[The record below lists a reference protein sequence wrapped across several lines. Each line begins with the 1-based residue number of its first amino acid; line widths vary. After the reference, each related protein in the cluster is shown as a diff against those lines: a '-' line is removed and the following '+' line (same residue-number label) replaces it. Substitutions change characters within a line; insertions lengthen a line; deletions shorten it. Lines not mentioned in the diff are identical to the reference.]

1 MARPRF
7 PRRSAGFTLIELV
20 VTIIILGVLAAVALP
35 RFVDLQGRAE
45 KATIESWVGS
55 LRSAYGL
62 MFASAQL
69 QGSGY
74 TSTYQMSLH
83 NITRCDR
90 VDAKPDGGPDWRGN
104 HITLAPLRD
113 SLFADVDQQAC
124 FGDEIR
130 FDTASGRTVTITKTL
145 AGVSWTASPAY

>member
-1 MARPRF
+1 MYPRI
-7 PRRSAGFTLIELV
+7 PRRSAGFTMIELV

-35 RFVDLQGRAE
+35 RFLDLRGRAE

-55 LRSAYGL
+55 LRTAYGL
-62 MFASAQL
+62 AFASAQL
-69 QGSGY
+69 QSAGY
-74 TSTYQMSLH
+74 TATYQMGLY
-83 NITRCDR
+83 NMTRCDR
-90 VDAKPDGGPDWRGN
+90 IDTKPDGDPDWRGH

-113 SLFADVDQQAC
+113 SLFLDADQQAC